1 MSDAFISYSRQD
13 GAFASRV
20 QGALE
25 TSGCEVWVD
34 TRGIPPTA
42 EWLKEIF
49 AAIQNAHVFVAILSP
64 DWVTS
69 EICRLELEHAVQLNK
84 RLLPILHRS
93 VDPALIPETLKI
105 RQWIAIP
112 GEDQIGAQTDAIVSA
127 IRTDLD
133 WVRAHTRLLVRATEW
148 RDRGRDESLTLR
160 SKDLA
165 EAERTLDRPNL
176 DPQLTDVQRWFI
188 HESRASAKRRTRR
201 LWLGAALAAALL
213 VIAGVVA
220 LRQSG
225 VAQRRLLITR
235 SQVLAAHADRLLPER
250 LDHALLLAAA
260 AWKTAPTSEAEGA
273 MLAALQKSP
282 HLDRYWFCPRFELS
296 GTAISSDGQLIGT
309 LIPDGGVEIRPVAD
323 PRKAKLVLKTPHRT
337 ADLLFSTDARHVIT
351 SYYSEGFGVWDTAN
365 GALVA
370 QYSADRY
377 RGFVGH
383 AIDSE
388 GRLAV
393 WSPEGAM
400 LWSLHEHKF
409 VAGPMPSPL
418 GDVHHTGYNSA
429 GERVEGWSKEPVQI
443 RAAAFSPDGDLLAI
457 GYENGE
463 IVLWN
468 TRTGKAAGPPIR
480 GHTSWVTAL
489 SFSRD
494 GRVLASADHE
504 KYEIKFWDVDTR
516 QLIGKPLEKHED
528 DIQVLAFS
536 RDGQSLASGDFHG
549 NIYIWSLKEGYAAA
563 YTDDALTGHHSP
575 IEAIV
580 WETADKALISA
591 GTNGSIIRWNRE
603 FGNWPLLPG
612 YAAGLAVSRDGKY
625 IASGGND
632 VVTVWDTA
640 SRQVLRRVPTEVGEV
655 VALAFSP
662 DGSRLAVAGR
672 QASVELWEIA
682 TGIRV
687 GRQRQAHEGEVADVT
702 YSRDGRTIISSGKDT
717 VIRMWTASDLSAIGE
732 FTDAHQFEVLH
743 LAASPKANV
752 LASSGRNG
760 SVRLWDLQSRTRQGK
775 DINAVGDVTELAFSP
790 DGSRLFTAGDRGK
803 IEIWDTATQN
813 RVYGPLD
820 GKAFIG
826 SVGVSANGK
835 LLATGNGDGSVT
847 IWDLETLTPRQQPLK
862 MHDSIIE
869 TVLFDPRETYIAAS
883 AHAGVAMLDLRPD
896 NWLAAICG
904 KVRRNLSAEEWRQ
917 LEPTQAPIQTC
928 PEEGASSEP
937 LRNEEK
943 HSWFG
948 LATLFGRSRVADR
961 SVLPPS
967 NAAFDKVNLSATL
980 LSNPMTRAKAL
991 EVLNSVPPDTLARLR
1006 QYMYV
1011 ADLHDASGSESS
1023 PDALINRLQSEFS
1036 DPIAITRQQFT
1047 DMMQEV
1053 RSIDATFPKL
1063 DKPDEFYGWNKVA
1076 AMLDPVYARIPSMDA
1091 AFAEIFKAPKPLRAT
1106 FLIDQYFADHYHN
1119 YRMKQRILDF
1129 LGTADFGK
1137 APLPIFE
1144 ELLATTGPDEPGT
1157 VTGVDY
1163 RHAVT
1168 AGRAIL
1174 GDAFPAWYRSVRGIG
1189 YEDEMS
1195 AWYRKQSAHT
1205 KK

>member
-1 MSDAFISYSRQD
+1 MTDAFISYSRVD

-64 DWVTS
+64 DWITS
-69 EICRLELEHAVQLNK
+69 EICRLELEQAVQLNK
-84 RLLPILHRS
+84 RLLPILHRP
-93 VDPALIPETLKI
+93 VEPALIPDTLKI
-105 RQWIAIP
+105 RQWITIP
-112 GEDQIGAQTDAIVSA
+112 GVDQIGGQTEAIVSA

-133 WVRAHTRLLVRATEW
+133 WVRSHTRLLVRATEW

-165 EAERTLDRPNL
+165 EAERMLDRPNL
-176 DPQLTDVQRWFI
+176 DPQLTDVQRLFI
-188 HESRASAKRRTRR
+188 LESRASARRRTQR
-201 LWLGAALAAALL
+201 LWLGAAVAAALL

-235 SQVLAAHADRLLPER
+235 SQILAAHADRLLQER

-282 HLDRYWFCPRFELS
+282 HLDRYWFCPRFEVS
-296 GTAISSDGQLIGT
+296 STAISSDGQLVAT
-309 LIPDGGVEIRPVAD
+309 SIPDGGVEIRSVAD
-323 PRKAKLVLKTPHRT
+323 PRKGKLVLKTPHRT
-337 ADLLFSTDARHVIT
+337 AEVLFSTDARHVIT
-351 SYYSEGFGVWDTAN
+351 SYYSEGFAVWDAAN

-370 QYSADRY
+370 QYSADPY
-377 RGFVGH
+377 RGFAGH
-383 AIDSE
+383 AIDAE

-400 LWSLHEHKF
+400 LWSLNEHKF

-443 RAAAFSPDGDLLAI
+443 KAATFSPDGDLLAI

-463 IVLWN
+463 IILWN
-468 TRTGKAAGPPIR
+468 TRTGKAFGPPIR
-480 GHTSWVTAL
+480 GNISWVTAL

-494 GRVLASADHE
+494 GRVLASGDHE
-504 KYEIKFWDVDTR
+504 KHEIKFWDVATR
-516 QLIGKPLEKHED
+516 QPIGKPLEKHED

-563 YTDDALTGHHSP
+563 YANDALTGHHSP

-580 WETADKALISA
+580 WEAADKGLVSA
-591 GTNGSIIRWNRE
+591 GTNGSIIRWNPE

-612 YAAGLAVSRDGKY
+612 YAEGLAVSSDGKY
-625 IASGGND
+625 IAAGGYD
-632 VVTVWDTA
+632 GVVTVWDTA
-640 SRQVLRRVPTEVGEV
+640 SRQILRRVPTEVGEV
-655 VALAFSP
+655 VALAFSS
-662 DGSRLAVAGR
+662 DGSRIAVAGR
-672 QASVELWEIA
+672 QSSVELWEIA

-687 GRQRQAHEGEVADVT
+687 GRQTKAHEVEVADVI
-702 YSRDGRTIISSGKDT
+702 YSHDGRTVISSGKDT
-717 VIRMWTASDLSAIGE
+717 FIRMWSASDLSAIGE

-743 LAASPKANV
+743 LAPSPKAHV
-752 LASSGRNG
+752 IASSGRYG
-760 SVRLWDLQSRTRQGK
+760 SVRLWDLQSRTKLGK

-803 IEIWDTATQN
+803 IEVWDTATQN
-813 RVYGPLD
+813 RVDGPMD

-826 SVGVSANGK
+826 SIAVSTNGK

-883 AHAGVAMLDLRPD
+883 AHAGVAIVDLRAD
-896 NWLAAICG
+896 NWLAAICE

-917 LEPTQAPIQTC
+917 LEPTQAPIATC
-928 PEEGASSEP
+928 SEEGASSKP
-937 LRNEEK
+937 
-943 HSWFG
+943 S
-948 LATLFGRSRVADR
+948 
-961 SVLPPS
+961 PPS
-967 NAAFDKVNLSATL
+967 NVVFDKVDLSATL
-980 LSNPMTRAKAL
+980 LSSPMTRAKAL
-991 EVLNSVPPDTLARLR
+991 EVLNSVPTDTLARLR

-1011 ADLHDASGSESS
+1011 ADLHDASGSEGS
-1023 PDALINRLQSEFS
+1023 PSALINRLQSEFAE
-1036 DPIAITRQQFT
+1036 PIAVSRQQFT

-1053 RSIDATFPKL
+1053 RSIDGTFLKP
-1063 DKPDEFYGWNKVA
+1063 DKTDEFYGWNKVT
-1076 AMLDPVYARIPSMDA
+1076 AMLEPVYARIPSMDA
-1091 AFAEIFKAPKPLRAT
+1091 AFTEIFKAPKPLIAA
-1106 FLIDQYFADHYHN
+1106 FLIDQYFANHYHN
-1119 YRMKQRILDF
+1119 YRMQQRILDF
-1129 LGTADFGK
+1129 LGTGDFGK
-1137 APLPIFE
+1137 AHKN
-1144 ELLATTGPDEPGT
+1144 LL
-1157 VTGVDY
+1157 
-1163 RHAVT
+1163 RH
-1168 AGRAIL
+1168 R
-1174 GDAFPAWYRSVRGIG
+1174 R
-1189 YEDEMS
+1189 
-1195 AWYRKQSAHT
+1195 
-1205 KK
+1205 